1 MRLNLSL
8 NDVRNC
14 NETFNSAYK
23 QKLLLE
29 KAKETDKFKASKTR
43 KSTIKASKNQSSN
56 AF

>member
-14 NETFNSAYK
+14 NEICNSAYK
-23 QKLLLE
+23 QKLLFE

-43 KSTIKASKNQSSN
+43 KSTIKASKTQSSN
-56 AF
+56 TF